1 MSWRAFEEAI
11 AQAKLKSALL
21 HVVSIQEEIQASF
34 SASDVLAAEKT
45 NRENLERAQIK
56 ARMEAD
62 ANGVEIATD
71 ISIGHSVSAM
81 VDYVKK
87 NKINMLIIGETGHSS
102 IWGTLLGTSA
112 ERIVRDA
119 PCSVLIVR

>member
-1 MSWRAFEEAI
+1 MSWRAFSEGI
-11 AQAKLKSALL
+11 AQAKLKSAVL
-21 HVVSIQEEIQASF
+21 HVVSIQEEVQASF

-45 NRENLERAQIK
+45 NRESLERVQIK
-56 ARMEAD
+56 ARMEAE
-62 ANGVEIATD
+62 ANQVTILTD
-71 ISIGHSVSAM
+71 ISIGHSVAAM

-102 IWGTLLGTSA
+102 IWGTLLGTTA